1 MCPPS
6 LVCESRAPCPT
17 HSFNRRTTPCPTHSF
32 NRRTTPCPTH
42 SFNRRTTPCPTH
54 SFSTTEA
61 DTHTHTHTTTQ
72 WSRHATN
79 AGFYMVNV
87 LPHRRSLL
95 ICAHVAVRRRH
106 LTHPQDRV
114 TRRSAPPRAARMDRP
129 SPESGSRCASC
140 TRRHPHCA
148 PPRGRGRRLSPR
160 ACSISGVVQG

>member
-1 MCPPS
+1 MSPFTCMRIAGSLPDAFVQPPHNS
-6 LVCESRAPCPT
+6 LPDAFVQPPHNSLSDAFVQPPHNSLPDAFVQHNGSR
-17 HSFNRRTTPCPTHSF
+17 H
-32 NRRTTPCPTH
+32 
-42 SFNRRTTPCPTH
+42 
-54 SFSTTEA
+54 
-61 DTHTHTHTTTQ
+61 THTHTHTTTQ